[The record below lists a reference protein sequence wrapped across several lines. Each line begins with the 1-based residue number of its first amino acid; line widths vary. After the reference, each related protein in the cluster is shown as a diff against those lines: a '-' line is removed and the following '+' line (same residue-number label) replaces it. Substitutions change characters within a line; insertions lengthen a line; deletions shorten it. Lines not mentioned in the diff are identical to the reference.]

1 MRKLKVVAETSNGQG
16 DTLFVE
22 DGKGDY
28 AVLMAYGD
36 KPAVCLVD
44 WSLDCVHVKAAKAE
58 MQERSRSRQAA

>member
-1 MRKLKVVAETSNGQG
+1 MRKLKVVARASNGQG

-28 AVLMAYGD
+28 AVLIPYGD
-36 KPAVCLVD
+36 KPAVCLMD

-58 MQERSRSRQAA
+58 MQERNRSRRAA